1 LVSTSAGEGRKAG
14 RKKKIRSRAK
24 LLGFW
29 TTTTAYKER
38 ERRER
43 EREREIM
50 PHWWT
55 PCLEAYPIRMPERT
69 PPRIRSE
76 QSESAVEP
84 QFVKAMPLREVVADC
99 EKRWFEQTLK
109 AAKNGD
115 VAMQS
120 LVGQMFCSG
129 YGVTANLK
137 KGKLWLQK
145 AAESDMEARSL
156 LASLS
161 GLEKTK
167 ASNLHSSKQT

>member
-1 LVSTSAGEGRKAG
+1 
-14 RKKKIRSRAK
+14 
-24 LLGFW
+24 
-29 TTTTAYKER
+29 
-38 ERRER
+38 
-43 EREREIM
+43 M

-69 PPRIRSE
+69 PPRIRSDRT
-76 QSESAVEP
+76 ESAVEP

-137 KGKLWLQK
+137 KVTTMAGLSFFSRNVHDIILYIYHLVLSSVSFAGLFFRIFSANWMSPVLCCKITFCTRL
-145 AAESDMEARSL
+145 SL
-156 LASLS
+156 LSAE
-161 GLEKTK
+161 GLRG
-167 ASNLHSSKQT
+167 SVW

>member
-1 LVSTSAGEGRKAG
+1 MMINSHEQQQREYCCEFMDVEMQGEENQEEEEEEEEGN
-14 RKKKIRSRAK
+14 
-24 LLGFW
+24 LGFYW
-29 TTTTAYKER
+29 
-38 ERRER
+38 RRGIHVLHE
-43 EREREIM
+43 
-50 PHWWT
+50 WW
-55 PCLEAYPIRMPERT
+55 CNRMPERT

-137 KGKLWLQK
+137 KVTTMAG
-145 AAESDMEARSL
+145 
-156 LASLS
+156 LS
-161 GLEKTK
+161 FFSRMYM
-167 ASNLHSSKQT
+167 A

>member
-1 LVSTSAGEGRKAG
+1 
-14 RKKKIRSRAK
+14 
-24 LLGFW
+24 
-29 TTTTAYKER
+29 
-38 ERRER
+38 
-43 EREREIM
+43 M

-55 PCLEAYPIRMPERT
+55 PCLEAYPIRSSSYPDGSFYETLSSSFFALLMPERT
-69 PPRIRSE
+69 PPRIRSDR
-76 QSESAVEP
+76 SEGAVEP